1 MSIVPPRVDWD
12 GNERP
17 ASTMEVARAEETAA
31 RIRREAAEI
40 RAAAEQLGDG
50 NPFEA
55 AIAEFLTAQA
65 TLLERCGGTPQ
76 RAEMLRPDED
86 TRDAPGMFP
95 TAARSALL
103 IARTAPKQTKGRR
116 SGAGA
121 DATFEAQN
129 EDD

>member
-1 MSIVPPRVDWD
+1 MSILPPRADWD

-17 ASTMEVARAEETAA
+17 ASTMEVARAEGAAA

-55 AIAEFLTAQA
+55 AVAEFLTAQA
-65 TLLERCGGTPQ
+65 TLLERCGGTAQ
-76 RAEMLRPDED
+76 HAETLRPDQD
-86 TRDAPGMFP
+86 TRDAPGVFP

-103 IARTAPKQTKGRR
+103 IARATPGESPK
-116 SGAGA
+116 
-121 DATFEAQN
+121 
-129 EDD
+129 